1 MQSTLTGREGLLSG
15 KGREDGVRGSVILED
30 PNIRLSRKAMAAAL
44 TAAGFPIKASTLACK
59 ATRGG
64 GPPFQRFGPY
74 PLYPWGPALAW
85 AEAQLSPLV
94 TSTSELNEIR
104 RRKRRGER
112 SAVSSL
118 SAE

>member
-1 MQSTLTGREGLLSG
+1 MQRTLDR
-15 KGREDGVRGSVILED
+15 DPAAPVAVPDD
-30 PNIRLSRKAMAAAL
+30 PNVRLSRKAMAAAL
-44 TAAGFPIKASTLACK
+44 SKAGFPIKASTLASK
-59 ATRGG
+59 ATRAG

-74 PLYPWGPALAW
+74 PLYPWGPGLAW